1 MVRALNFS
9 LLHDF
14 GLIAVKLKIPGA
26 LPAASTMGS
35 RDWLKNIINLSKSRK
50 PKSKKIKAENKL
62 ETQIQ
67 EKSKFSVNDSACENP
82 MVEDI
87 AATRIQTA
95 FRAFKARKTLRHLKG
110 VQRLQTLTQ
119 CDIGKKKH

>member
-26 LPAASTMGS
+26 PPAASTMGS
-35 RDWLKNIINLSKSRK
+35 GDWLKNIINLSKSRK
-50 PKSKKIKAENKL
+50 PKSKKIMAENKL

-67 EKSKFSVNDSACENP
+67 EKSKFSVNDSACEKP

-95 FRAFKARKTLRHLKG
+95 FRAFKFFPLDL
-110 VQRLQTLTQ
+110 
-119 CDIGKKKH
+119 